1 MQQPQ
6 GLRVPTFSTI
16 SLVLGLLFSQNDAKG
31 QVVRYVQ
38 NAYRAEYYVFETK
51 DSASASY
58 YVYQAK
64 NPAEALKDGIWYIA
78 EEPFA
83 FRGKAILLHRVKS
96 PLSADIVVY
105 YVKNPK
111 NAGSARTKRVR

>member
-1 MQQPQ
+1 MQQPK
-6 GLRVPTFSTI
+6 GLRMPTI
-16 SLVLGLLFSQNDAKG
+16 PLLLLAIGLLFVKNDAQG

-58 YVYQAK
+58 YVYRAK
-64 NPAEALKDGIWYIA
+64 NPAEALKDGIWYIT

-96 PLSADIVVY
+96 PLSADMVVY
-105 YVKNPK
+105 YVKNPR
-111 NAGSARTKRVR
+111 NAGSARAKGVR